1 MRYKN
6 IVKGTFINRP
16 NRFIANVDIEGA
28 PTVCHVKN
36 TGRCRELLIPGA
48 TVFLEKSDNPERK
61 TQYDLIAVYKEENL
75 FNIDSQAPNKV
86 FGEWLTSGKSCFE
99 SITNIKPECKYG
111 NSRFDFYIEAD
122 GRKIFAE
129 VKGVTLENDGILSFP
144 DAPTER
150 GTKHI
155 RELCDCIENGYEAV
169 VAFVIQTK
177 NAKYFTP
184 NADHDPAFAQELKNA
199 HRKGVRIIALCC
211 DVTSDSLSISDY
223 TEVRL

>member
-86 FGEWLTSGKSCFE
+86 FGEWLTSGKSCFDR
-99 SITNIKPECKYG
+99 ITNIKPECKYG

-129 VKGVTLENDGILSFP
+129 VMGVTLENDGILSFP

-184 NADHDPAFAQELKNA
+184 KADHAPAFAQELKNA

>member
-1 MRYKN
+1 MKYKN
-6 IVKGTFINRP
+6 IVKGKFIDRP
-16 NRFIANVDIEGA
+16 NRFIANVDIDGT

-36 TGRCRELLIPGA
+36 TGRCKELLTRGA
-48 TVFLEKSDNPERK
+48 KVFLEKSDNPDRK
-61 TQYDLIAVYKEENL
+61 TLYDLVSVYKGKHL

-86 FGEWLTSGKSCFE
+86 FGEWLASGNSCFDN
-99 SITNIKPECKYG
+99 ITLIKPECKYG

-129 VKGVTLENDGILSFP
+129 VKGVTLENNGVLSFP

-155 RELCDCIENGYEAV
+155 RELCDCMEKGYDACIV
-169 VAFVIQTK
+169 FVIQTK

-184 NADHDPAFAQELKNA
+184 NTDHDPDFAQALKNA
-199 HRKGVRIIALCC
+199 HRLGVRIIALCC
-211 DVTSDSLSISDY
+211 DVTADSLSISDY
-223 TEVRL
+223 VEVRL

>member
-86 FGEWLTSGKSCFE
+86 FGEWLTSGKSCFD
-99 SITNIKPECKYG
+99 SIPNIKPECKYG

>member
-6 IVKGTFINRP
+6 TVKGTFIDRP
-16 NRFIANVDIEGA
+16 NRFIANVDIEGT

-48 TVFLEKSDNPERK
+48 EVFLEKSDNPERK
-61 TQYDLIAVYKEENL
+61 TLYDLISVYKGDSL

-86 FGEWLTSGKSCFE
+86 FGEWLASGRSCFE
-99 SITNIKPECKYG
+99 SITYIRPECKYG

-129 VKGVTLENDGILSFP
+129 VKGVTLENNGILSFP

-150 GTKHI
+150 GAKHI
-155 RELCDCIENGYEAV
+155 RELCDCVDNGYEAV

-184 NADHDPAFAQELKNA
+184 NADHDPIFAEALKNA

-211 DVTSDSLSISDY
+211 DVGYDTLDICDY

>member
-1 MRYKN
+1 M
-6 IVKGTFINRP
+6 
-16 NRFIANVDIEGA
+16 
-28 PTVCHVKN
+28 
-36 TGRCRELLIPGA
+36 
-48 TVFLEKSDNPERK
+48 
-61 TQYDLIAVYKEENL
+61 
-75 FNIDSQAPNKV
+75 
-86 FGEWLTSGKSCFE
+86 
-99 SITNIKPECKYG
+99 
-111 NSRFDFYIEAD
+111 
-122 GRKIFAE
+122 
-129 VKGVTLENDGILSFP
+129 TLENDGILSFP

-155 RELCDCIENGYEAV
+155 RELCDCIENVYAAV

>member
-86 FGEWLTSGKSCFE
+86 FGEWLMSGNSCFDN
-99 SITNIKPECKYG
+99 ITYIKPECKYG

-155 RELCDCIENGYEAV
+155 RELCDCINNGYEAV
-169 VAFVIQTK
+169 VAFVIQIK